1 MHDEVCTC
9 STNYAQIQIQI
20 KADYSITDQFLSD
33 CMNSISADRGFK
45 AQGSISKAHYFLTDG
60 YRHCQLGLQA

>member
-1 MHDEVCTC
+1 MYNTKYTY
-9 STNYAQIQIQI
+9 STYYAQIQIQI
-20 KADYSITDQFLSD
+20 TPDFSITDQVLSD
-33 CMNSISADRGFK
+33 CMNSISADWDFK